1 MVGTAG
7 GRVNRLGLGIAASK
21 HRAGGLYTA
30 LRIPHRPRRRPYSWS
45 EVIHRAGDESI
56 FPAFERERPRIV
68 NNFAASASSGYE
80 LSSCSEKMNS
90 TRLSNLAVVLEPGN
104 EYSDEDESS
113 LRRLRLAIR
122 NSHPSRAART
132 TNTSPSWKGSNMNE
146 SVSEQPLS
154 PKVAAYV
161 GIDWADQKHDV
172 VLRSAGDPA
181 KPEHQVIKSE
191 INALNDWIALMHE
204 RFGEKGK
211 VLVCLEQSRGALIYQ
226 LMVYELFEL
235 YPINPSQ
242 LANYRRTF
250 FSSGA
255 KDDRPD
261 ADLLSE
267 LVMCHRDR
275 LKAWKPDDQL
285 TRELASLNE
294 GRRNA
299 VDRRTELA
307 NEIKSQLKLYF
318 PVALQILENDITTA
332 LAADLLVQ
340 WPTLAELQK
349 VSPGKLRKFFYAH
362 NSRQEKKIL
371 ERLALIKEAKPLTT
385 DLAIIRPNALR
396 VKLLARQLKSLLP
409 FIAEYER
416 RIAELFGSHPDRF
429 LFDNLP
435 GAGPALAPRLLTAF
449 GTDRD
454 RFEVASDVSTL
465 NGIAPVL
472 IASGKRSSVH
482 FRWACPK
489 FQRQSFHEFATHS
502 IRFCPWAQAYY
513 QTQIAR
519 GKDHHV
525 AVRALA
531 FKWIRILFAC
541 WKNRVPYDPDRY
553 LKALQS
559 RGSEY
564 AQTVA

>member
-1 MVGTAG
+1 MDRWVKIVVA
-7 GRVNRLGLGIAASK
+7 
-21 HRAGGLYTA
+21 
-30 LRIPHRPRRRPYSWS
+30 HRPIVLVLVVMIVIVIVVPYSRS
-45 EVIHRAGDESI
+45 EVIHRAGDESL

-80 LSSCSEKMNS
+80 LSSISEKMNW
-90 TRLSNLAVVLEPGN
+90 TRLSNLAVVLESGN
-104 EYSDEDESS
+104 EYSDDDESALETITS
-113 LRRLRLAIR
+113 GYKELASVSGRANDHDPRL
-122 NSHPSRAART
+122 NM
-132 TNTSPSWKGSNMNE
+132 MNE
-146 SVSEQPLS
+146 SASEQPLS
-154 PKVAAYV
+154 PEVAAFV

-181 KPEHQVIKSE
+181 KSEHQVIKSE
-191 INALNDWIALMHE
+191 INALNDWIAQMHE
-204 RFGEKGK
+204 RFGAKGK
-211 VLVCLEQSRGALIYQ
+211 VLVCLEQSRGALIYH
-226 LMVYELFEL
+226 LMAYELFEL

-242 LANYRRTF
+242 LANYRKAF

-275 LKAWKPDDQL
+275 LKVWKPDDQL
-285 TRELASLNE
+285 TRELAILNE

-299 VDRRTELA
+299 VDRRSKLA

-318 PVALQILENDITTA
+318 PLALQILDNDITTA

-340 WPTLAELQK
+340 WQTLAELQK
-349 VSPGKLRKFFYAH
+349 VSPSKLRKFFYGH

-371 ERLALIKEAKPLTT
+371 ERLALIKQAKPLTT

-396 VKLLARQLKSLLP
+396 VKLLAQQLKSLLP
-409 FIAEYER
+409 FIAEYEK

-454 RFEVASDVSTL
+454 RFEVVGDLL
-465 NGIAPVL
+465 NLSGVAP
-472 IASGKRSSVH
+472 
-482 FRWACPK
+482 
-489 FQRQSFHEFATHS
+489 
-502 IRFCPWAQAYY
+502 
-513 QTQIAR
+513 
-519 GKDHHV
+519 
-525 AVRALA
+525 
-531 FKWIRILFAC
+531 IRIAAASASASTSDGPAQSSSDSLFTNSLLTRSVSA
-541 WKNRVPYDPDRY
+541 PG
-553 LKALQS
+553 L
-559 RGSEY
+559 
-564 AQTVA
+564 